1 MLEDGS
7 SRVTESRTWPSRSLL
22 PIRRVPGMYI
32 LNYNVMQNDMRAN
45 VGLSN
50 ELWKERIK

>member
-1 MLEDGS
+1 
-7 SRVTESRTWPSRSLL
+7 
-22 PIRRVPGMYI
+22 MYI
-32 LNYNVMQNDMRAN
+32 LNYSVMQNDMRAN